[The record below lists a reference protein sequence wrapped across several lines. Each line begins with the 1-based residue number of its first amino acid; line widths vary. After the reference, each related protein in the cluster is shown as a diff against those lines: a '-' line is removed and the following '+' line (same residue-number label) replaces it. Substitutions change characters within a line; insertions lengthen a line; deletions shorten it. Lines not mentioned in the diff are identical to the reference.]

1 MMMRIVAALVVVV
14 MAVVGCGVESGDR
27 SPAAFDADAA
37 SAASVAPEMTGNP
50 GNPGVQVMRSD
61 QGNPVPQGYL
71 GRAVQEP
78 IAAPAERAAMDQAAP
93 VAAPAAPVAPAAAD
107 EADEFRG
114 EQAAL
119 VAQNR
124 IIVRTVNMEIV
135 VDDVSAGI
143 AAIGRA
149 AEAQGGW
156 VVKTER
162 ASTHTGFVAVR
173 VPAAMLD
180 GFVRDSVAG
189 AAREVRSQR
198 SDSKD
203 VTDEYYDLSA
213 RVKSLQETEAALVR
227 LLDRAEKVED
237 ALAVQRELARL
248 QVEIEAHL
256 GRIKL
261 LEETSAFSLVNVR
274 LNVAPV
280 AMRVNAG
287 GDKAFSVGELAR
299 FQATFAPPEGIDE
312 FTIVWEFG
320 DGAAVTTHG
329 SVQTT
334 TPGQRI
340 SGAVTH
346 SYENE
351 RDSPYIAQVRITGTG
366 KAGLAEGE
374 DTFIATVTR
383 APVIEVFA
391 DDVRNY
397 EGGNPREGETR
408 EYSAIFT
415 RPEGLTNLRYEWD
428 FGDGSRVV
436 AGTPAEGETRVS
448 ASYAYENYRPI
459 GYTVTLTISADSAA
473 GRVEG
478 VSAFDVYVE
487 ESQGLVVGGWS
498 AGDNA
503 RSAVRA
509 LSGVAQGVG
518 TLAIWLA
525 IFSPVWL
532 VGGAVALGVVWLG
545 RRLGRRRVGEAA
557 LARQTGQG
565 AGDARQ
571 GARDTQQGADGA

>member
-1 MMMRIVAALVVVV
+1 MMMRIVAALAVAV
-14 MAVVGCGVESGDR
+14 MAVGMVGCGVESGDR
-27 SPAAFDADAA
+27 SPASFDTAEESAQMAMAA
-37 SAASVAPEMTGNP
+37 AVAP
-50 GNPGVQVMRSD
+50 
-61 QGNPVPQGYL
+61 
-71 GRAVQEP
+71 
-78 IAAPAERAAMDQAAP
+78 AAAQ
-93 VAAPAAPVAPAAAD
+93 AAPAAPAPAAPAAMAQGAPAAAPAAPAAPGA
-107 EADEFRG
+107 ADDAAVGEFSE

-119 VAQNR
+119 VAQKR
-124 IIVRTVNMEIV
+124 IIVRTVNLEIV

-156 VVKTER
+156 VVRTER

-180 GFVRDSVAG
+180 DFVRDSVAG

-320 DGAAVTTHG
+320 DGASATTHG

-351 RDSPYIAQVRITGTG
+351 RDSPYIAQVRVTGTG

-436 AGTPAEGETRVS
+436 AGTPSEGETRVS

-478 VSAFDVYVE
+478 VSVFDVYVE
-487 ESQGLVVGGWS
+487 EAQGLVVGGWS

-525 IFSPVWL
+525 IFSPVWV

-545 RRLGRRRVGEAA
+545 RRLGRRRASEAA
-557 LARQTGQG
+557 LARQGGQRAQRAQG
-565 AGDARQ
+565 TQQGGRDARQ
-571 GARDTQQGADGA
+571 GVGDAEGKE

>member
-1 MMMRIVAALVVVV
+1 MAMRIVAAAVVVAL
-14 MAVVGCGVESGDR
+14 AVGMVGCAQGAQVAE
-27 SPAAFDADAA
+27 FDTA
-37 SAASVAPEMTGNP
+37 
-50 GNPGVQVMRSD
+50 
-61 QGNPVPQGYL
+61 
-71 GRAVQEP
+71 
-78 IAAPAERAAMDQAAP
+78 AAPAPVVVHESARMVAAATAAP
-93 VAAPAAPVAPAAAD
+93 AATQAAPAAPAAMAQAAPAAPAAPAFAQ
-107 EADEFRG
+107 EAAGDDAAVGEFRE

-119 VAQNR
+119 VAQKR

-143 AAIGRA
+143 TAIGRA

-156 VVKTER
+156 VVRTER

-180 GFVRDSVAG
+180 DFVQNRIAGIARDVS
-189 AAREVRSQR
+189 SQN

-237 ALAVQRELARL
+237 ALAVQRELAAL
-248 QVEIEAHL
+248 QVQIEAHL

-261 LEETSAFSLVNVR
+261 LEETSAFSLVNVQ

-280 AMRVNAG
+280 AMRVDAG

-299 FQATFAPPEGIDE
+299 FQATFEPPEGIDE
-312 FTIVWEFG
+312 FTIAWTFG
-320 DGAAVTTHG
+320 DGAAHTTYG

-334 TPGQRI
+334 TPGRRI

-346 SYENE
+346 AYENE

-391 DDVRNY
+391 DDARNY
-397 EGGNPREGETR
+397 ERGNPREGETR
-408 EYSAIFT
+408 EYSATFT

-448 ASYAYENYRPI
+448 AKHTYDNYRPI
-459 GYTVTLTISADSAA
+459 GYTVTLTISADSSA

-487 ESQGLVVGGWS
+487 EAQGLVIGGWS

-503 RSAVRA
+503 RSAMRA
-509 LSGVAQGVG
+509 LSGVAQGAG
-518 TLAIWLA
+518 TLLIWLA
-525 IFSPVWL
+525 IFSPVWI
-532 VGGAVALGVVWLG
+532 VGGAVALGLAWLG
-545 RRLGRRRVGEAA
+545 RRLGRRRAA
-557 LARQTGQG
+557 ASETQAAQGASGARQG
-565 AGDARQ
+565 AGDAGEEQ
-571 GARDTQQGADGA
+571 G

>member
-1 MMMRIVAALVVVV
+1 MAMRMIAAIGLVAAL
-14 MAVVGCGVESGDR
+14 AVGMVGCGAESGVRRPVAEFDTAAA
-27 SPAAFDADAA
+27 PA
-37 SAASVAPEMTGNP
+37 
-50 GNPGVQVMRSD
+50 
-61 QGNPVPQGYL
+61 
-71 GRAVQEP
+71 AVQESDRMAM
-78 IAAPAERAAMDQAAP
+78 AATVAPQAARAM
-93 VAAPAAPVAPAAAD
+93 AAPAAPAAPAPAAPAVLAAMPQAAPAAAAQAG
-107 EADEFRG
+107 ADESAVGEFRE

-119 VAQNR
+119 VAQKR

-135 VDDVSAGI
+135 VDDVSGGI
-143 AAIGRA
+143 TAIGRA

-156 VVKTER
+156 IVRTER
-162 ASTHTGFVAVR
+162 ASTHTGFIAVR

-180 GFVRDSVAG
+180 DFVRNSVAG
-189 AAREVRSQR
+189 AAREVSSQH
-198 SDSKD
+198 SDSQD

-237 ALAVQRELARL
+237 ALAVQRELAAL
-248 QVEIEAHL
+248 QVEIDAHL

-261 LEETSAFSLVNVR
+261 LEETSAFSLVNIR

-299 FQATFAPPEGIDE
+299 FQATFEPPEGIDE
-312 FTIVWEFG
+312 FTIAWEFG
-320 DGAAVTTHG
+320 DGAAVTAHS

-346 SYENE
+346 RYENE

-397 EGGNPREGETR
+397 EGGNPREGEER

-448 ASYAYENYRPI
+448 ARHTYDNYRPI

-478 VSAFDVYVE
+478 ASAFDVYVE
-487 ESQGLVVGGWS
+487 EAQGLVVGGWS

-525 IFSPVWL
+525 IFSPVWI
-532 VGGAVALGVVWLG
+532 VGGGAALGLVWLG
-545 RRLGRRRVGEAA
+545 RRLGRNRGAGSASETA
-557 LARQTGQG
+557 QG

-571 GARDTQQGADGA
+571 GGRDARQDTQQGADGA

>member
-1 MMMRIVAALVVVV
+1 MMMRIVAALVVVAL
-14 MAVVGCGVESGDR
+14 AVVGCGVESGDR
-27 SPAAFDADAA
+27 SPASFDTAEESAQMAVAA
-37 SAASVAPEMTGNP
+37 A
-50 GNPGVQVMRSD
+50 
-61 QGNPVPQGYL
+61 
-71 GRAVQEP
+71 
-78 IAAPAERAAMDQAAP
+78 QAAP
-93 VAAPAAPVAPAAAD
+93 MAPAAMAQPAPSAPAVMAQGAPAAAPAAPQAPGAAD
-107 EADEFRG
+107 DAAVGEFSE

-119 VAQNR
+119 VAQKR
-124 IIVRTVNMEIV
+124 IIVRTVNMEVV

-180 GFVRDSVAG
+180 EFVRDSVAG

-299 FQATFAPPEGIDE
+299 FQATFSPPEGIDE

-525 IFSPVWL
+525 IFSPVWV

-545 RRLGRRRVGEAA
+545 RRLGRRRAGEAA
-557 LARQTGQG
+557 LARQQGAQRAQSTQQGGREARQG
-565 AGDARQ
+565 AGDAE
-571 GARDTQQGADGA
+571 GKE

>member
-1 MMMRIVAALVVVV
+1 MMMRIVAAIVVAL
-14 MAVVGCGVESGDR
+14 AVVGCGVESGDR
-27 SPAAFDADAA
+27 SPSAFDTAEESVAAARMADAA
-37 SAASVAPEMTGNP
+37 AVAP
-50 GNPGVQVMRSD
+50 
-61 QGNPVPQGYL
+61 
-71 GRAVQEP
+71 
-78 IAAPAERAAMDQAAP
+78 AAAQ
-93 VAAPAAPVAPAAAD
+93 AAPAAPAPQAPPMAPAAMAQAAPAAAPAAPQAG
-107 EADEFRG
+107 ADDAAGVGEFSE

-119 VAQNR
+119 VAQKR
-124 IIVRTVNMEIV
+124 IIVRTVTMEIV
-135 VDDVSAGI
+135 VDDVSACI

-156 VVKTER
+156 VVRTER

-173 VPAAMLD
+173 VPAAALD
-180 GFVRDSVAG
+180 DFVRDSVAG
-189 AAREVRSQR
+189 AAREVTSQH

-213 RVKSLQETEAALVR
+213 RVKSLQETEEALVR

-280 AMRVNAG
+280 AMRVDAG

-299 FQATFAPPEGIDE
+299 FQATFEPPEGIDA
-312 FTIVWEFG
+312 FSIAWEFG
-320 DGAAVTTHG
+320 DGAAVDTQG

-346 SYENE
+346 RYENE
-351 RDSPYIAQVRITGTG
+351 RDSPFIARVKITGTG
-366 KAGLAEGE
+366 KAGLATGE

-487 ESQGLVVGGWS
+487 EAQGLVIGGWS

-525 IFSPVWL
+525 IFSPVWI
-532 VGGAVALGVVWLG
+532 VGGAVALGLVWLG
-545 RRLGRRRVGEAA
+545 RRLGRRRASEAA
-557 LARQTGQG
+557 TFASQQGAQRAQGTRQS
-565 AGDARQ
+565 AGDAS
-571 GARDTQQGADGA
+571 GKE